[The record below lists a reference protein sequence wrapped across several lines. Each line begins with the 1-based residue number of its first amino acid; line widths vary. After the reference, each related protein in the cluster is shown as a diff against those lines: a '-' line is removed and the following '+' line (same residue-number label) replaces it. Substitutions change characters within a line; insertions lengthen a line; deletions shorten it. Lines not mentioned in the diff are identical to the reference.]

1 KELNGIIYQI
11 FLSDLNIKKLT
22 DLGKHIQTYKKQLFT
37 CLKYEGVDATNN
49 KAERK
54 LRHLV
59 LKRKTNFGT
68 KTKKGDEILEINL
81 SILLSLWWQNK
92 KTFFLILISCWVVR
106 VVSSLRMLVM
116 S

>member
-1 KELNGIIYQI
+1 MLNN
-11 FLSDLNIKKLT
+11 L
-22 DLGKHIQTYKKQLFT
+22 KKQLFT
-37 CLKYEGVDATNN
+37 CLKYKGVDATNN

-59 LKRKTNFGT
+59 LKRKTSFGT

-92 KTFFLILISCWVVR
+92 KNFFLNFNQLLGC
-106 VVSSLRMLVM
+106 
-116 S
+116 